1 MGDSVLKNLNSIL
14 KKTLNYII
22 MLHGTIISNRDKS
35 CLQGGQE
42 DRQTSVP

>member
-1 MGDSVLKNLNSIL
+1 MGRSVLKNLNSIEENIE
-14 KKTLNYII
+14 NYII